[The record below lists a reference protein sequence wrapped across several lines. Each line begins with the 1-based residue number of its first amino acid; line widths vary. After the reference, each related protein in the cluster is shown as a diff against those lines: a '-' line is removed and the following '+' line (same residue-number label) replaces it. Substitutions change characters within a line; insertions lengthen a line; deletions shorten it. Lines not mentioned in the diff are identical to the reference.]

1 MTKSLSVLSLNCWGL
16 YIVSKQRQFR
26 LRAIAHAID
35 EGDYDVIALQEV
47 WMLQD
52 YEYIKQT
59 VSPKIKYAEYF
70 YSGALGSGLAIF
82 SRYPILSSNFTRFT
96 LAGRPLRVLEGDY
109 YVGKG
114 CASVCV
120 RVPEIGLV
128 DVYTTHLQ
136 AAYGDKDDYE
146 AQRITECWQIANAV
160 RASVAQNRHV
170 ILTGD
175 FNSIPSSLCYKI
187 IKLHGLMTDSWMQL
201 HEDTLKDAQARFER
215 HELSASEC
223 IQYFGIT
230 CDSPLNTWTKRV
242 LKQHPFAK
250 DIGDRLDYIFYSAS
264 SHLQCIQSKV
274 VMEGYIP
281 NTQWSFSD
289 HFAVHSLFT
298 INNTNQ
304 DHSPFNTDQDHTLPN
319 YTCLMPSTFHDIL
332 DVIQFDITRS
342 ARSSKRLLILLGF
355 CLIAVLALFI
365 VQVVLSSTYSTTD
378 KTNLIISSIIIYLL
392 IFLLSVVGTIALIV
406 GFVFGKTEQRSL
418 MQYTRDISNCLRHVE
433 T

>member
-1 MTKSLSVLSLNCWGL
+1 
-16 YIVSKQRQFR
+16 
-26 LRAIAHAID
+26 
-35 EGDYDVIALQEV
+35 
-47 WMLQD
+47 
-52 YEYIKQT
+52 
-59 VSPKIKYAEYF
+59 
-70 YSGALGSGLAIF
+70 
-82 SRYPILSSNFTRFT
+82 
-96 LAGRPLRVLEGDY
+96 
-109 YVGKG
+109 
-114 CASVCV
+114 
-120 RVPEIGLV
+120 
-128 DVYTTHLQ
+128 
-136 AAYGDKDDYE
+136 
-146 AQRITECWQIANAV
+146 
-160 RASVAQNRHV
+160 
-170 ILTGD
+170 
-175 FNSIPSSLCYKI
+175 
-187 IKLHGLMTDSWMQL
+187 MQL